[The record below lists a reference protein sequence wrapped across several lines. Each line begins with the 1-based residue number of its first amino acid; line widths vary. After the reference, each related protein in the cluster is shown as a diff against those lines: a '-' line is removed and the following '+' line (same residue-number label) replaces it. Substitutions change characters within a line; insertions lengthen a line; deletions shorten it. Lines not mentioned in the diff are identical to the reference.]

1 MSGRGSQGRGVGLND
16 SVAGTLSEGVWGRV
30 VSSASDRLGNSRQFA
45 LGRVKGFRKS
55 AFFSPLW
62 QSPERL
68 GSVCSVGFPRQ
79 IQADPRRAPLGE
91 AGSPGRAAGAVVPVQ
106 RRAPAAA
113 RAGSPPGEGG
123 SFLTPVGVSLTQ
135 GPYPGLG
142 RAGRETGGGG
152 GAARSGQPCP
162 PWRGP
167 PSRCHPAHC
176 HGNRCSCSSKFPGG
190 SAPGVRVPSPPQGPS
205 SRPAAAGRTPK
216 RPSPASTVCGQK
228 SNFEAI
234 PMPFSTGVKD
244 GQGAGTPAAN
254 PLLLP
259 PPPTLAGGTA
269 GKGWRL
275 AAVGCGTGRCSP
287 ELRRSRPSAPAS
299 PRAPR
304 PCAHPRG
311 CAQSCGTCSPGRVPP
326 HPRDAGPVLLF
337 RV

>member
-142 RAGRETGGGG
+142 RAGRETGGGRG
-152 GAARSGQPCP
+152 GCPEWAAVSSVAGTTLPLPPRSLPWKPLQLQLKVSRWLSPGCPCP
-162 PWRGP
+162 
-167 PSRCHPAHC
+167 
-176 HGNRCSCSSKFPGG
+176 
-190 SAPGVRVPSPPQGPS
+190 V
-205 SRPAAAGRTPK
+205 
-216 RPSPASTVCGQK
+216 
-228 SNFEAI
+228 
-234 PMPFSTGVKD
+234 
-244 GQGAGTPAAN
+244 
-254 PLLLP
+254 P
-259 PPPTLAGGTA
+259 PPGTLQPP
-269 GKGWRL
+269 RS
-275 AAVGCGTGRCSP
+275 CRENP
-287 ELRRSRPSAPAS
+287 ETTLPGLDRRWAEK
-299 PRAPR
+299 
-304 PCAHPRG
+304 
-311 CAQSCGTCSPGRVPP
+311 Q
-326 HPRDAGPVLLF
+326 L
-337 RV
+337 